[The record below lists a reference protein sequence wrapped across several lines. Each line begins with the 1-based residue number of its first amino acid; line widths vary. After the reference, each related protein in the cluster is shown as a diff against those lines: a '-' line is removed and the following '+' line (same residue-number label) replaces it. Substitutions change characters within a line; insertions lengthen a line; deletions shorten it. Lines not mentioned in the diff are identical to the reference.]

1 MFITSK
7 KSVSI
12 PTKSGKFDIKAGF
25 LGEAPEEVTK
35 HWYFK
40 ALCKDGTIASCESQ
54 NDSDIEAAKKAA
66 AEKENAE
73 KAKAERNRLIDEA
86 KAAAEETAKKEAA
99 DNGLDATATKKLIKE
114 KQASAVETVL
124 AGLGEKQ

>member
-1 MFITSK
+1 MFITSR

-12 PTKSGKFDIKAGF
+12 PAKSGKFDIKAGF
-25 LGEAPEEVTK
+25 LGDVPKEVTE

-40 ALCKDGTIASCESQ
+40 ALCKDGSIAFCESK

-66 AEKENAE
+66 AEKEAGE

-86 KAAAEETAKKEAA
+86 KASAEETTKKEAA
-99 DNGLDATATKKLIKE
+99 DNGLDAAATKKLIKE
-114 KQASAVETVL
+114 KQAAAVEAVL